1 MRKVFLSALVLV
13 VMVVPVVATDATIV
27 GDYVE
32 SRTADVYAGPCHS
45 NSEVNLTGQE
55 AIMAWRVREGSWE
68 GVSLKGLTVMAVI
81 KARATLG
88 DPFAN
93 PLPARSLLV
102 VDSRANKSQQQAL
115 AQLARSMGGDLL
127 DNVVAVE
134 SAEVKLEM
142 DRASQAVS
150 LQAGDFANLN
160 TRALV
165 KKDLMCGG
173 TEEVA
178 LLPLASIADAA
189 PAFTIRHE
197 FRGKGLDSTWSSPR
211 RRSAFIGTFAQ

>member
-1 MRKVFLSALVLV
+1 MRKVLLSTVLAIAL
-13 VMVVPVVATDATIV
+13 VVPVTATDATIV

-45 NSEVNLTGQE
+45 NSEVNLAGQE
-55 AIMAWRVREGSWE
+55 AIMVWRVSEGSWE
-68 GVSLKGLTVMAVI
+68 GVSLKGLSVMAVI

-102 VDSRANKSQQQAL
+102 VDNRASKSQQQAL
-115 AQLARSMGGDLL
+115 VQLARSMGGDLL

-134 SAEVKLEM
+134 SAELKLEM
-142 DRASQAVS
+142 DRASQTVS
-150 LQAGDFANLN
+150 LQAGDFATLN
-160 TRALV
+160 TRALA

-178 LLPLASIADAA
+178 LLPLISIPDAA
-189 PAFTIRHE
+189 PAFTVRHE
-197 FRGKGLDSTWSSPR
+197 FRGKGLDSTWSSPS